1 MQRNK
6 VSSAPIV
13 THIRSGRKVNNDQI
27 AVAIDIEK
35 DDNLFDDEDDDKC
48 MFNFNI
54 FFYDDISYFIRSCY

>member
-1 MQRNK
+1 M
-6 VSSAPIV
+6 